1 MFLQPEDRMD
11 GGAIALGKKA
21 GRTSLASK
29 VVPACK
35 DLESPLGQSI
45 ETVSE
50 SKKYCFYSR

>member
-1 MFLQPEDRMD
+1 MD